1 MKILINLPKIAVV
14 YIIKFYRFFISP
26 LFPDVCRYY
35 PSCSTYA
42 VEAFEKY
49 GLLKGFIKS
58 IKRLLKCNALYPGGY
73 DPLK

>member
-1 MKILINLPKIAVV
+1 MAIV

-26 LFPDVCRYY
+26 LFPNVCRYY

-42 VEAFEKY
+42 IEAFERY

-58 IKRLLKCNALYPGGY
+58 IKRLLTCSSFYPGGY
-73 DPLK
+73 DPLR